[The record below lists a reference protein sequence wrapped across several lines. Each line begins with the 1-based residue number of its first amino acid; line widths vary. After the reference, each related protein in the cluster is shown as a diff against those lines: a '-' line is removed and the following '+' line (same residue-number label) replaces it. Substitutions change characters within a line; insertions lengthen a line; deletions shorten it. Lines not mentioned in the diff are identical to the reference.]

1 MKTKVLIAIPTARYV
16 EPQTFKSIYD
26 LEIPDH
32 VETTFQFFY
41 GYRVDQVRN
50 LIADWTIKGGFH
62 YLFAVDHDITFPPD
76 TLKKLLLRNV
86 PLVSGV
92 YRQRNEQ
99 QTLELYGLHG
109 QRLTAHDIWGE
120 TDLMPIRGCGFGC
133 VLVKCST
140 LEAVGYPQFEY
151 HHALDHKDTFSEDM
165 DFCQKAKSLG
175 VELWVDPTVICDH
188 IGDKVYKLEFPK
200 SKEPP
205 PKKKDTLSR
214 YKQLRSMMT
223 MPQPHIDLLKE
234 MKEGGFEPTVI
245 LDIGASVLHWY
256 DIAKETWP
264 NAKIHVFDAI
274 PSLEE
279 LYRDTG
285 IPQSQIHMGILSDK
299 PYDDDDAVIHFYYN
313 ENDPGGSSYYR
324 EIGPSAE
331 MYSTFLSDDPKW
343 LDQLRQEGILGVD
356 LIKIDVQGAE
366 LDVLE
371 GGLNI
376 LWNTPYLIIETRNTE
391 YNKGAPSHQE
401 VHDFLTVH
409 GFELVKEIM
418 NSGPDS
424 DYLYFN
430 SRAFAVDQ

>member
-50 LIADWTIKGGFH
+50 LIADWTIKGEFH

-92 YRQRNEQ
+92 YRQRNEE
-99 QTLELYGLHG
+99 QTLELYAMNG
-109 QRLTAHDIWGE
+109 QRFTVHDLWGE
-120 TDLMPIRGCGFGC
+120 TDLIPIRGCGFGC
-133 VLVKCST
+133 VLVKRST
-140 LEAVGYPQFEY
+140 FEVVGYPQFEY

-175 VELWVDPTVICDH
+175 VELWVDPTVVCDH
-188 IGDKVYKLEFPK
+188 IGDKVYKVEFPK
-200 SKEPP
+200 PKAPPP
-205 PKKKDTLSR
+205 PKKDTLAR
-214 YKQLRSMMT
+214 YKELRSMMT
-223 MPQPHIDLLKE
+223 MPQPHIDILRE

-256 DIAKETWP
+256 DIAKDTWP
-264 NAKIHVFDAI
+264 NAQIHVFDAI
-274 PSLEE
+274 PSLKE
-279 LYRDTG
+279 LYKDAG
-285 IPQSQIHMGILSDK
+285 IPENCIHIGILSDV
-299 PYDDDDAVIHFYYN
+299 PYDNDYKLKFFYS
-313 ENDPGGSSYYR
+313 EDDPGGSSYYK
-324 EIGPSAE
+324 EIGPKADQIYTKVLVDE
-331 MYSTFLSDDPKW
+331 PEW
-343 LDQLRQEGILGVD
+343 LDSLRTDIIGAD

-371 GGLNI
+371 GGRNI
-376 LWNTPYLIIETRNTE
+376 LYNTPYVIVETRNTE
-391 YNKGAPSHQE
+391 YNQDAPSHQK
-401 VHDFLTVH
+401 VHDFLIEV

-430 SRAFAVDQ
+430 SAAFAVDQ